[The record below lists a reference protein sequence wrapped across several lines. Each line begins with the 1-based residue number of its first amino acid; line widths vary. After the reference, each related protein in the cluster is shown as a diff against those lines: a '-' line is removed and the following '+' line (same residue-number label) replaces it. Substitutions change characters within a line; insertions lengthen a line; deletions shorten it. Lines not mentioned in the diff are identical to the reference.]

1 MRSPDEIAA
10 EIEGLC
16 AERIAAEGLP
26 STVPDAIAAEITF
39 ADAAQK
45 LMLEA
50 VSALRARPAAR
61 PLDEWHEDFGP
72 ALWWKFP
79 VEEAPWCGGPLYSGW
94 PGYHTHWTPLPPV
107 PADPGLGYNPEG
119 EG

>member
-50 VSALRARPAAR
+50 ARAALTAQD
-61 PLDEWHEDFGP
+61 L
-72 ALWWKFP
+72 
-79 VEEAPWCGGPLYSGW
+79 APE
-94 PGYHTHWTPLPPV
+94 TPH
-107 PADPGLGYNPEG
+107 G
-119 EG
+119 